1 MKILPIAL
9 LTLLP
14 VFAFAEPAPAPQ
26 APVVEPVPEAAM
38 LDRLE
43 RISLPIGKGA
53 ILQDRRGCLWS
64 VMEGEKAPR
73 LAALTDESNKP
84 LCRTIAAEQAL
95 QKHPAAPT
103 IK

>member
-1 MKILPIAL
+1 MKNLPIVL
-9 LTLLP
+9 FTLLP
-14 VFAFAEPAPAPQ
+14 VFAFAGQAPAPQ
-26 APVVEPVPEAAM
+26 APAIEPVPEAAM

-73 LAALTDESNKP
+73 LIALTDESNKP
-84 LCRTIAAEQAL
+84 LCRTTTPEQVL
-95 QKHPAAPT
+95 QKPPVAPT
-103 IK
+103 SK